1 MHLARTTPPRLA
13 SDSLLLFDDDVRHC
27 FSSCAVIDIPDEA
40 WKQAQL
46 CLSFGGLGIRSTILH
61 SSAVYIASLS
71 ISGFGHSA
79 DQNLMQ
85 AVDHFNSLVLPSDVI
100 SVESVL
106 NAPVLQRDLSKKID
120 LNLFQSLLISSSPAN
135 RARLLSESAPHA
147 ASWLSVTPAQLGLHL
162 DPNELQT
169 AIKWWL
175 GLDTSGGSMCLL
187 CPDTA
192 LDTLGHHA
200 VTCRRGG
207 DVVTRHNCL
216 RDTFVDLCR
225 NAHLSRDWE

>member
-27 FSSCAVIDIPDEA
+27 FSSCGVIDIPDEA

-120 LNLFQSLLISSSPAN
+120 LNLFQSLHACSF
-135 RARLLSESAPHA
+135 PH
-147 ASWLSVTPAQLGLHL
+147 H
-162 DPNELQT
+162 LQT
-169 AIKWWL
+169 ELVFSLSQLPMLLL
-175 GLDTSGGSMCLL
+175 GSQSLLLYSLGS
-187 CPDTA
+187 
-192 LDTLGHHA
+192 
-200 VTCRRGG
+200 
-207 DVVTRHNCL
+207 
-216 RDTFVDLCR
+216 TFIQMSCKLQ
-225 NAHLSRDWE
+225 